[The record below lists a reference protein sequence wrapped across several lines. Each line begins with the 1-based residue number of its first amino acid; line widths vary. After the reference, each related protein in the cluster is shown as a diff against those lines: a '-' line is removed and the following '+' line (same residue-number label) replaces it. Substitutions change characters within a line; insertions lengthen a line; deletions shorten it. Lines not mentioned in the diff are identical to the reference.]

1 MNFYV
6 DCAKILLE
14 KISDKKLHYEEFLNQ
29 WKNKIVQKIQNAD
42 YIIVCGETAVGKKCL
57 EAIKKYTDVPV
68 VLFDIIHTPPLY
80 SRSFEYIN
88 DIYDL
93 SGEKLFLLTSREN
106 CINYLEILPKLNSDY
121 LSINELF
128 ILDKNFGIPNSLMH
142 NSDFVIGTLSSVFN
156 NAQEYREILESLT
169 DNFSRELL
177 SRLVIYRISGDI
189 NVMRNISSSYKP
201 YFDEEI
207 IMLDNEEIFIDAGG
221 YDGDT
226 LSDFLE
232 CTNKNFKAY
241 YFFEPNKNLF
251 NEVVKK
257 FGVEKNIF
265 FFQKGLSDKTE
276 NQKFSLSST
285 GKSNMLKLSESDE
298 KNFNEIIETIALDD
312 LPDVAPTFIKMD
324 IEGMECAALSGGEKI
339 IRKYLPKMAIC
350 IYHRPNDLIN
360 IYHKLKSFGYKKFFL
375 RTTFNSLD
383 YDIVMYAVP

>member
-1 MNFYV
+1 M
-6 DCAKILLE
+6 
-14 KISDKKLHYEEFLNQ
+14 
-29 WKNKIVQKIQNAD
+29 
-42 YIIVCGETAVGKKCL
+42 
-57 EAIKKYTDVPV
+57 
-68 VLFDIIHTPPLY
+68 
-80 SRSFEYIN
+80 
-88 DIYDL
+88 
-93 SGEKLFLLTSREN
+93 LTSREN

-251 NEVVKK
+251 NAVVKK

-276 NQKFSLSST
+276 NKKFSLSST

-383 YDIVMYAVP
+383 YDIIMYAVP